1 MQKTGLIKKN
11 KHPNL
16 RSSILPF
23 ILILPTLIIVIMFTA
38 WPTLLS
44 IYQSFFRIK
53 LNIAKFR
60 IPAFIGFGNYV
71 SLFKSPTFRQ
81 VLLNTLIYVGGV
93 VPISI
98 FLAFVFALL
107 MNRSMKGIG
116 IARLGL
122 FYPTIIPMVSA
133 ATVWMFFFTPNYGLF
148 NLFLQWFGYRGS
160 QNWTGNPHLALLAV
174 MIVAIWKS
182 AGYFMLFYLAGL
194 QNLPEDVFEAADLD
208 GVNYFQKLRY
218 ITFPLLRR
226 TTLFV
231 STIAF
236 LDGFQ
241 IIDHIFVLT
250 QGGPSDASNV
260 FLYYLWEMR
269 FNFQDVGKSAA
280 MTVIL
285 VAIMLIFTVSN
296 FALSERKED
305 RRGAT

>member
-1 MQKTGLIKKN
+1 MKKKSKN
-11 KHPNL
+11 PKHPDL
-16 RSSILPF
+16 KSSVIPIL
-23 ILILPTLIIVIMFTA
+23 LILPTFLIVLLFTA

-60 IPAFIGFGNYV
+60 IPTFIGFGNYV
-71 SLFKSPTFRQ
+71 SLFKSPTFHQ

-98 FLAFVFALL
+98 ILAFLFALL
-107 MNRSMKGIG
+107 VNRAMKGIG
-116 IARLGL
+116 FVRLGF

-133 ATVWMFFFTPNYGLF
+133 ATIWMFFFTPDYGLF
-148 NLFLQWFGYRGS
+148 NEFLKFFGYHGP

-194 QNLPEDVFEAADLD
+194 QNLPVDVFEAADID
-208 GVNYFQKLRY
+208 GASYFQKLKY

-236 LDGFQ
+236 IDGFQ

-250 QGGPSDASNV
+250 AGGPSDASNV

-269 FNFQDVGKSAA
+269 FNYQDVGKSAA

-285 VAIMLIFTVSN
+285 VIIILFFTIGN

-305 RRGAT
+305 RRVS

>member
-1 MQKTGLIKKN
+1 MEKSF
-11 KHPNL
+11 KHRKRADL
-16 RSSILPF
+16 KSSVLPIL
-23 ILILPTLIIVIMFTA
+23 LILPTFLVVLLFTA

-60 IPAFIGFGNYV
+60 IPTFIGFGNYIA
-71 SLFKSPTFRQ
+71 LFKSATFHQ
-81 VLLNTLIYVGGV
+81 VLLNTFIYVGGV
-93 VPISI
+93 VPASI
-98 FLAFVFALL
+98 ILAFLFALL
-107 MNRSMKGIG
+107 VNRAMKGIG
-116 IARLGL
+116 LVRLGL

-133 ATVWMFFFTPNYGLF
+133 ATIWMFFFAPEYGLF
-148 NLFLQWFGYRGS
+148 NEFLRFFGYHGP

-194 QNLPEDVFEAADLD
+194 QNLPDDVFEAADID
-208 GVNYFQKLRY
+208 GANYLQKLRY

-236 LDGFQ
+236 IDGFQ

-269 FNFQDVGKSAA
+269 FNYQDVGKSAA

-285 VAIMLIFTVSN
+285 VIIILFFTIGN

-305 RRGAT
+305 RRVS

>member
-1 MQKTGLIKKN
+1 MKKKSKN
-11 KHPNL
+11 PKHPDL
-16 RSSILPF
+16 KSSVIPIL
-23 ILILPTLIIVIMFTA
+23 LILPTFLIVLLFTA
-38 WPTLLS
+38 WPTVLS

-60 IPAFIGFGNYV
+60 IPTFIGFGNYV
-71 SLFKSPTFRQ
+71 SLFKSPTFHQ

-98 FLAFVFALL
+98 ILAFLFALL
-107 MNRSMKGIG
+107 VNRAMKGIG
-116 IARLGL
+116 FVRLGF

-133 ATVWMFFFTPNYGLF
+133 ATIWMFFFTPDYGLF
-148 NLFLQWFGYRGS
+148 NEFLKFFGYHGP

-194 QNLPEDVFEAADLD
+194 QNLPVDVFEAADID
-208 GVNYFQKLRY
+208 GASYFQKLKH

-236 LDGFQ
+236 IDGFQ

-269 FNFQDVGKSAA
+269 FNYQDVGKSAA

-285 VAIMLIFTVSN
+285 VIIILFFTIGN

-305 RRGAT
+305 RRVS

>member
-1 MQKTGLIKKN
+1 MEKSLKRQ
-11 KHPNL
+11 KHPDL
-16 RSSILPF
+16 KSSIIPIL
-23 ILILPTLIIVIMFTA
+23 LILPTVIVVLLFTA

-60 IPAFIGFGNYV
+60 TPAFIGFGNYIE
-71 SLFKSPTFRQ
+71 LFKSATFHQ
-81 VLLNTLIYVGGV
+81 VLLNTFIYVGGV

-98 FLAFVFALL
+98 ILAFLFALL
-107 MNRSMKGIG
+107 VNRAMKGIG
-116 IARLGL
+116 LVRLGL

-133 ATVWMFFFTPNYGLF
+133 ATVWMFFFAPEYGLF
-148 NLFLQWFGYRGS
+148 NEFLKFFGYHGP

-194 QNLPEDVFEAADLD
+194 QNLPDDVFEAADID
-208 GVNYFQKLRY
+208 GANYIQKLRY

-236 LDGFQ
+236 IDGFQ

-269 FNFQDVGKSAA
+269 FNYQDVGKSAA

-285 VAIMLIFTVSN
+285 VIIILFFTIGN

-305 RRGAT
+305 RRVS

>member
-1 MQKTGLIKKN
+1 MEKRSKN
-11 KHPNL
+11 LKHPDL
-16 RSSILPF
+16 KSSVIPIL
-23 ILILPTLIIVIMFTA
+23 LILPTFLIVLLFTA

-60 IPAFIGFGNYV
+60 IPTFIGFGNYV
-71 SLFKSPTFRQ
+71 SLFKSPTFHQ

-98 FLAFVFALL
+98 ILAFLFALL
-107 MNRSMKGIG
+107 VNRAMKGIG
-116 IARLGL
+116 FVRLGF

-133 ATVWMFFFTPNYGLF
+133 ATIWMFFFTPDYGLF
-148 NLFLQWFGYRGS
+148 NEFLKFFGYHGP

-194 QNLPEDVFEAADLD
+194 QNLPIDVFEAADID
-208 GVNYFQKLRY
+208 GANYFQKLKH

-236 LDGFQ
+236 IDGFQ

-269 FNFQDVGKSAA
+269 FNYQDVGKSAA

-285 VAIMLIFTVSN
+285 VIIILFFTIGN

-305 RRGAT
+305 RRVS

>member
-1 MQKTGLIKKN
+1 MQKRISKN
-11 KHPNL
+11 KHPDL

-23 ILILPTLIIVIMFTA
+23 VLILPTLIIVLMFTA
-38 WPTLLS
+38 WPTILS

-53 LNIAKFR
+53 LNIARFR
-60 IPAFIGFGNYV
+60 TPTFIGLGNYIA
-71 SLFKSPTFRQ
+71 LFKSPTFRE

-98 FLAFVFALL
+98 ILAFIFALL
-107 MNRSMKGIG
+107 MNRAMKGIG
-116 IARLGL
+116 LARLGL
-122 FYPTIIPMVSA
+122 FYPTILPMVSA
-133 ATVWMFFFTPNYGLF
+133 ATVWMFFFTPQYGLF
-148 NLFLQWFGYRGS
+148 NEFLQWFGYRGP
-160 QNWTGNPHLALLAV
+160 QNWTANPHLALLAV

-194 QNLPEDVFEAADLD
+194 QNLPEDVFEAADID

-269 FNFQDVGKSAA
+269 FNYQDVGKSAA

-285 VAIMLIFTVSN
+285 IIIMLTFTVSN
-296 FALSERKED
+296 FMLSERKED
-305 RRGAT
+305 RRRA

>member
-1 MQKTGLIKKN
+1 VEKRSKN
-11 KHPNL
+11 LKHPDL
-16 RSSILPF
+16 KSSVIPIL
-23 ILILPTLIIVIMFTA
+23 LILPTFLIVLLFTA

-60 IPAFIGFGNYV
+60 IPTFIGFGNYV
-71 SLFKSPTFRQ
+71 SLFKSPTFHQ

-98 FLAFVFALL
+98 ILAFLFALL
-107 MNRSMKGIG
+107 VNRAMKGIG
-116 IARLGL
+116 FVRLGF

-133 ATVWMFFFTPNYGLF
+133 ATIWMFFFTPDYGLF
-148 NLFLQWFGYRGS
+148 NEFLKFFGYHGP

-194 QNLPEDVFEAADLD
+194 QNLPIDVFEAADID
-208 GVNYFQKLRY
+208 GASYFQKLKH

-236 LDGFQ
+236 IDGFQ

-269 FNFQDVGKSAA
+269 FNYQDVGKSAA

-285 VAIMLIFTVSN
+285 VIIILFFTIGN

-305 RRGAT
+305 RRVS

>member
-1 MQKTGLIKKN
+1 MQKRISKN
-11 KHPNL
+11 KHPDL

-23 ILILPTLIIVIMFTA
+23 VLVLPTLIIVLMFTA
-38 WPTLLS
+38 WPTILS

-53 LNIAKFR
+53 LNIARFR
-60 IPAFIGFGNYV
+60 TPTFIGFGNYIA
-71 SLFKSPTFRQ
+71 LFKSPTFRE

-98 FLAFVFALL
+98 ILAFIFALL
-107 MNRSMKGIG
+107 MNRAMKGIG
-116 IARLGL
+116 LARLGL
-122 FYPTIIPMVSA
+122 FYPTILPMVSA
-133 ATVWMFFFTPNYGLF
+133 ATVWMFFFTPQYGLF
-148 NLFLQWFGYRGS
+148 NEFLQWFGYRGP
-160 QNWTGNPHLALLAV
+160 QNWTANPHLALLAV

-194 QNLPEDVFEAADLD
+194 QNLPEDVFEAADID

-269 FNFQDVGKSAA
+269 FNYQDVGKSAA

-285 VAIMLIFTVSN
+285 IIIMLTFTVSN
-296 FALSERKED
+296 FMLSERKED
-305 RRGAT
+305 RRRA

>member
-1 MQKTGLIKKN
+1 MEKTIKKRKN
-11 KHPNL
+11 ADLK
-16 RSSILPF
+16 SSVIPLL
-23 ILILPTLIIVIMFTA
+23 LILPTFLVVLLFTA
-38 WPTLLS
+38 WPTVLS

-53 LNIAKFR
+53 LNIARFR
-60 IPAFIGFGNYV
+60 IPKFIGFGNYIA
-71 SLFKSPTFRQ
+71 LFKSPTFHQ

-93 VPISI
+93 VPVSI
-98 FLAFVFALL
+98 ILAFIFALL
-107 MNRSMKGIG
+107 VNRAMKGIG
-116 IARLGL
+116 LVRLGL

-133 ATVWMFFFTPNYGLF
+133 ATIWMFFFAPEYGLF
-148 NLFLQWFGYRGS
+148 NEFLRFFGYHGP

-174 MIVAIWKS
+174 MIVAVWKS

-194 QNLPEDVFEAADLD
+194 QNLPTDVFEAADID
-208 GVNYFQKLRY
+208 GANYFQKLRY

-236 LDGFQ
+236 IDGFQ

-269 FNFQDVGKSAA
+269 FNYQDVGKSAA

-285 VAIMLIFTVSN
+285 VIIILFFTIGN

-305 RRGAT
+305 RRVG

>member
-1 MQKTGLIKKN
+1 MEKSLKSA
-11 KHPNL
+11 KHPDL
-16 RSSILPF
+16 KSSVIPIL
-23 ILILPTLIIVIMFTA
+23 LILPTFAIVLLFTA

-60 IPAFIGFGNYV
+60 IPTFIGLGNYIA
-71 SLFKSPTFRQ
+71 LFKSPTFHQ
-81 VLLNTLIYVGGV
+81 VLLNTFIYVAGV
-93 VPISI
+93 VPVSI
-98 FLAFVFALL
+98 ILAFLFALL
-107 MNRSMKGIG
+107 VNRAMKGIG
-116 IARLGL
+116 LVRLGL

-133 ATVWMFFFTPNYGLF
+133 ATIWMFFFAPEYGLF
-148 NLFLQWFGYRGS
+148 NEFLRFFGYHGP

-194 QNLPEDVFEAADLD
+194 QNLPDDVFEAADID
-208 GVNYFQKLRY
+208 GANYLQKLRY

-236 LDGFQ
+236 IDGFQ

-269 FNFQDVGKSAA
+269 FNYQDVGKSAA

-285 VAIMLIFTVSN
+285 VIIILFFTIGN

-305 RRGAT
+305 RRVS